1 MNAYRSKLLIFP
13 WPPLF
18 YGLAILGALVLDR
31 FTPLPCIC
39 GPVTWVAGGLL
50 AVGAMLLGLWAA
62 KTLVDCETKITTY
75 RDANHLVTR
84 GPFRYTR
91 NPTYLS
97 YTLLTVTF
105 GLLTGNLWFFA
116 AAAVAA
122 ILTTAIVIHREEMYL
137 LSRFGFEFEHYCKRT
152 RRWV

>member
-1 MNAYRSKLLIFP
+1 MNAFRAKPLTFP

-18 YGLAILGALVLDR
+18 YGLAILTALVLDR
-31 FTPLPCIC
+31 VSPLPCIC
-39 GPVTWVAGGLL
+39 GPMTWIAGGLL
-50 AVGAMLLGLWAA
+50 AMGSILLGLWTA
-62 KTLVDCETKITTY
+62 KTLVESETVITY
-75 RDANHLVTR
+75 RRATHLVTR

-91 NPTYLS
+91 NPTYLC

-105 GLLTGNLWFFA
+105 GLVTGNLWFFA
-116 AAAVAA
+116 AAAAA
-122 ILTTAIVIHREEMYL
+122 AAVTTAVVIHREEMHL